1 MYVHGPWGMAEDD
14 DGSWS
19 AYAIVDRSPMRIR
32 KGLASFKEGAVF
44 IRDSRDG
51 NRMEGDCMEKGTGG
65 TEDVEGVKEHH
76 YTDDKGLQS
85 ITEVGG
91 VERIDKTVS
100 GKKDDAGVKAKKE
113 STTHATIQTV
123 PIYTDSNDMAE
134 VIVHGNNMAGHPADL
149 ERDLVNVIPRP
160 EETPEEIA
168 ARREKQKKFNENVK
182 AKNLED
188 AQKKAEEG
196 ANATPGMTPAQMK
209 ASDDAKT
216 REFGAYGGTIEGNH
230 VPVDRQTGELLG
242 EALTDKDI
250 GFTPAKVGP
259 ETQMVRDALAFEA
272 KGGSDEGET
281 HEERMARLNAASDK
295 AKMDR
300 NAQQKDAEARA
311 QRKADKEARKQ
322 ARKDANRAERD
333 RAKASTEGAHGGMQD
348 ALSSVYE
355 HYSDDSSEN
364 VGKSQHFM
372 KSARELYAEKMGLKM
387 TGAKPLNPATADMPS
402 LRDGSVHQAG
412 FRTTVIG
419 YGHDN
424 ISRDPRNAQV
434 SSSGMR
440 VRRL

>member
-91 VERIDKTVS
+91 VERIDKAVT
-100 GKKDDAGVKAKKE
+100 GDKKDDPRIKAQKEGNPGHQKVPIAPGSKDVVDAYVHNMGDKNPADYEVDITEVIDRPEDTLADKLVRQEEQREFNEKVKAKKL
-113 STTHATIQTV
+113 A
-123 PIYTDSNDMAE
+123 
-134 VIVHGNNMAGHPADL
+134 
-149 ERDLVNVIPRP
+149 
-160 EETPEEIA
+160 
-168 ARREKQKKFNENVK
+168 
-182 AKNLED
+182 D
-188 AQKKAEEG
+188 AQKLAEQE
-196 ANATPGMTPAQMK
+196 ADATPSMTPAQM
-209 ASDDAKT
+209 AESDRAKT
-216 REFGAYGGTIEGNH
+216 IASKAYGGTIDGNH
-230 VPVDRQTGELLG
+230 MIYDFQTGEAQG
-242 EALTDKDI
+242 ETLTDEDI

-259 ETQMVRDALAFEA
+259 KTQMVRDALALEA
-272 KGGSDEGET
+272 EGVSDEGET

-355 HYSDDSSEN
+355 HYSDDSPEN

-387 TGAKPLNPATADMPS
+387 TGARPLNPATADMPS

-419 YGHDN
+419 YGHDT